1 MHEKLAPEEAQA
13 WEALL
18 NWCGWALYHRPTE
31 EDITNMVATRTLFA
45 EEPFCQAAPEGS
57 RALAAVLDGAAAQED
72 GVAALAREVQLD
84 HTYLFRM
91 TGQSRT
97 TPYESVYRT
106 DEAIMF
112 GETLLDVR
120 RYLAEAGLRLDSELN
135 EPEDH
140 AGLEFMLAAA
150 LLSQGRTDEARAF
163 LSDHL
168 LVFGPLYLA
177 NLEKRAQSGYYR
189 AIAVL
194 CAAALAGAAEAL
206 DAAPA
211 ESIDSARFA
220 IGE

>member
-18 NWCGWALYHRPTE
+18 NWCGWALYHRPSDG
-31 EDITNMVATRTLFA
+31 DIANVVVTRTVFA
-45 EEPFCQAAPEGS
+45 EEPFCQVAPAAAQ
-57 RALAAVLDGAAAQED
+57 ALTAVLDEAAAQEG
-72 GVAALAREVQLD
+72 GVDALAREVQLD

-112 GETLLDVR
+112 GETLFDVR
-120 RYLAEAGLRLDSELN
+120 RYLADAGLQVESGLN

-140 AGLEFMLAAA
+140 AGLEFMLTAA

-163 LSDHL
+163 LSEHL
-168 LVFGPLYLA
+168 LVFGPVYLA
-177 NLEKRAQSGYYR
+177 NLEKRARSGYYR
-189 AIAVL
+189 AVAAL
-194 CAAALAGAAEAL
+194 CAAVLTETAEAL
-206 DAAPA
+206 GATPV
-211 ESIDSARFA
+211 ESIDAARFVV
-220 IGE
+220 EE

>member
-1 MHEKLAPEEAQA
+1 MHDTMAPEEAQA

-18 NWCGWALYHRPTE
+18 NWCGWALYHSPSE
-31 EDITNMVATRTLFA
+31 EDIAKLVDTRAVFE
-45 EEPFCQAAPEGS
+45 EEPFTTWAPEGS
-57 RALAAVLDGAAAQED
+57 RALAAVLEEAAFREGGAAD
-72 GVAALAREVQLD
+72 LAREVHLD

-112 GETLLDVR
+112 GETLFDVR